1 MRDDVRVDSCD
12 TVVCLII
19 RRPPRSTRTDTLFPD
34 TTLFRSTEGET
45 PPGEET
51 FSALWLR
58 ACERAAPRPATG
70 RPGVRLGV
78 QGYSASSPP
87 SKTPAATLH
96 GVGVGRGGGTSKALS
111 EREAGANENAE
122 QAAMDKGPEPSV
134 HLNTGGV
141 VGG

>member
-58 ACERAAPRPATG
+58 ACERAAPRAATG
-70 RPGVRLGV
+70 RPGVPLGV
-78 QGYSASSPP
+78 QRLRASNPP
-87 SKTPAATLH
+87 SQPSPAPLH
-96 GVGVGRGGGTSKALS
+96 CVGAGRGGHSSTAWMEIAHG
-111 EREAGANENAE
+111 ENAAGDTADPGRAP
-122 QAAMDKGPEPSV
+122 QTPAPFSAR
-134 HLNTGGV
+134 
-141 VGG
+141 

>member
-58 ACERAAPRPATG
+58 ACERAAPRVATG
-70 RPGVRLGV
+70 RPGIPHGAPGSLG
-78 QGYSASSPP
+78 STPP
-87 SKTPAATLH
+87 SKASVAPLH
-96 GVGVGRGGGTSKALS
+96 GVGVGL
-111 EREAGANENAE
+111 
-122 QAAMDKGPEPSV
+122 
-134 HLNTGGV
+134 GGV
-141 VGG
+141 PSNSLSAQAKSAREDRATVASAQHASPCRPFEWRERRY